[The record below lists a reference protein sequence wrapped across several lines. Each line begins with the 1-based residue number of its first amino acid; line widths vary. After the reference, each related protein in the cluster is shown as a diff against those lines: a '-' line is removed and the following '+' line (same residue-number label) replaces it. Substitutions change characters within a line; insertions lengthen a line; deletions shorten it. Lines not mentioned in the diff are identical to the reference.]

1 MFLSLLFF
9 KTSLGLLGVGVV
21 SGDQEDDNSVLPP
34 KSGHV
39 SAVFGSVLPQCFK
52 SQHSTKGS
60 LPKTLSQKVP
70 DNKRNK
76 NRFGR
81 Y

>member
-39 SAVFGSVLPQCFK
+39 SAVFGSVFATMFHK
-52 SQHSTKGS
+52 STLDKRFFAKNSF
-60 LPKTLSQKVP
+60 PKSS
-70 DNKRNK
+70 
-76 NRFGR
+76 G
-81 Y
+81 